1 MTKDELNELKKI
13 TEILEGAFKDKY
25 DTTNGWKTERAV
37 FETETMAELKA
48 INIKL
53 TPVEKI
59 PVLVNTVND
68 IQSWRK
74 KVNKVLV
81 YITTAIVVPIV
92 LFIIYQEL
100 K

>member
-25 DTTNGWKTERAV
+25 DTTNGWKTKRAV
-37 FETETMAELKA
+37 FETKTVAALEA
-48 INIKL
+48 INLKL

-59 PVLVNTVND
+59 PALVNTVND

>member
-1 MTKDELNELKKI
+1 MNKDEQNELKQIKD
-13 TEILEGAFKDKY
+13 ILEGAFKDKY
-25 DTTNGWKTERAV
+25 DTTNGWKTKRAI
-37 FETETMAELKA
+37 FETETVAALKA

-53 TPVEKI
+53 TPVDKI
-59 PVLVNTVND
+59 PELVNTVNG

-81 YITTAIVVPIV
+81 YITTAIVVPVI